1 MTHPLYG
8 AHLKIERT
16 WEVLDA
22 LNQEI
27 RAFVETEPYGYWIE
41 PEPDSDWMLVRV
53 EARRAIPDH
62 LGLLFGDAVHNVR
75 SALNHLAYEL
85 AVAGSGPGR
94 STQWPIY
101 KEPADW
107 NAHHRRHLEGVNPA
121 YWAAIEHLQ
130 PYQDPENLDWLV
142 RLKEL
147 DDADKHRQLQPA
159 QVAPAARDLVF
170 TPPVVEVEELPSRVY
185 MAQGAVVARM
195 RTTEAVPHV
204 HVEARFGLG
213 FLFGTGPWGGTPRDV
228 VQFGHGVNALL
239 IKFGAIAFPRS

>member
-85 AVAGSGPGR
+85 AVAGSGPFAG
-94 STQWPIY
+94 
-101 KEPADW
+101 
-107 NAHHRRHLEGVNPA
+107 
-121 YWAAIEHLQ
+121 
-130 PYQDPENLDWLV
+130 LV
-142 RLKEL
+142 GK
-147 DDADKHRQLQPA
+147 AW
-159 QVAPAARDLVF
+159 
-170 TPPVVEVEELPSRVY
+170 T
-185 MAQGAVVARM
+185 
-195 RTTEAVPHV
+195 
-204 HVEARFGLG
+204 
-213 FLFGTGPWGGTPRDV
+213 
-228 VQFGHGVNALL
+228 
-239 IKFGAIAFPRS
+239 